1 MTIANTAYGSGSY
14 FDNIVF
20 GWGLPITSRAENP
33 TKLWYVAPTMAVHS
47 RMRIAALDGRQ
58 RCFDGGHEMQILFCW
73 SGEEE
78 SSLAVLTSKRLDS
91 DEPPTTS
98 CSRAID
104 HLSTTALLFSPA
116 YLRNI
121 GPTCLQ
127 YTISLLYGIG
137 AGPRALMWLRFHL
150 SHILPIH
157 LTLGLGRTP
166 NILFVHIH
174 YRLDYRA

>member
-58 RCFDGGHEMQILFCW
+58 RCFDGRHEMQILFCW

-91 DEPPTTS
+91 DGPPTTS

-104 HLSTTALLFSPA
+104 HLSTTDLLFSPA

-127 YTISLLYGIG
+127 YTISFIWDWGRPKSFDVVEAPPKPHPPNTSY
-137 AGPRALMWLRFHL
+137 PWLGEDTK
-150 SHILPIH
+150 
-157 LTLGLGRTP
+157 LTVCISTL
-166 NILFVHIH
+166 
-174 YRLDYRA
+174 